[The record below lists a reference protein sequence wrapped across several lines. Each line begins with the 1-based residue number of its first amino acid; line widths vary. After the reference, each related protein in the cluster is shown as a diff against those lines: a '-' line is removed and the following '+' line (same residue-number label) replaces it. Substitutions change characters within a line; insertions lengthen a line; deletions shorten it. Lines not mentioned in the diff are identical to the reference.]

1 MQAYHLWFK
10 HLHLTC
16 ISLSGCFFILRVIW
30 QQRHS
35 PRLQQRW
42 VKILPHVIDTLL
54 LLSGILLAINLQQY
68 PLITAWLTAKLL
80 ALLVYIVLGSIAL
93 KRGKTAKIRLMAAL
107 GAVTVFT
114 YIIAVALS
122 RSPSLGF

>member
-1 MQAYHLWFK
+1 MQHYHLWFK

-16 ISLSGCFFILRVIW
+16 IGLSGFFFILRVIW

-35 PRLQQRW
+35 PHLQQRW
-42 VKILPHVIDTLL
+42 VKVMPHLIDTLL

-68 PLITAWLTAKLL
+68 PLVTAWLTAKLF
-80 ALLVYIVLGSIAL
+80 ALLGYIVLGNMAL
-93 KRGKTAKIRLMAAL
+93 KRGKTAHIRLMAAL
-107 GAVTVFT
+107 GAIAVFG